1 MEREI
6 KRLKFFYRWL
16 LKENLDYYFYLLEA
30 GDSSFFIRLLTRRFN
45 RAKIPES
52 TRQRLLELKEQ
63 GKIIWAVRN
72 RSRLDFIFL
81 NHLFYQVG
89 LNPPVISANLPI
101 WLFLPLSK
109 LVKALVAYLVIRFNF
124 PQQYGKRFW
133 DLVRDRLEQGESML
147 VYLNN
152 PPEVSLRY
160 LHPERDPFY
169 NLLLWQDEEKEKEKD
184 YIVVPLVI
192 VFKKTPEREKR
203 SLIDILFGPID
214 QPGALRRFYNYLTLS
229 EEAIIE
235 VADPVNIQH
244 FLNRKDS
251 QGLSRQ
257 MLAHRLRDHLF
268 GHLER
273 EKKIIIGPRLKPR
286 SQLLSEVL
294 QDPYLNR
301 RLEEIART
309 EKRDLIEIKREAT
322 EYLNEMAANYNQ
334 RMIQLLDLILSWVWK
349 NLYEGIEVDESSFS
363 QIRQMAKKHPV
374 VYVPSH
380 KSHID
385 YLVLSYVLYHKN
397 FFPPHIVAGI
407 NLNIFPI
414 GPIFRGAGAF
424 FMRRRFRGNRVYSA
438 VFSAYLKILLKE
450 SYPIEFFIEGG
461 RSRTGRLLLPK
472 LGVVK
477 YLVRGWRELGLKD
490 LYFVPVYIGYDQVI
504 ELREYLREITGQ
516 AKEGG
521 NKLLT
526 LLHTRQLIRQRYGK
540 IYLNFGEP
548 VSLREYLETSGE
560 LISEEVED
568 GYENLGYQLVN
579 EINRLTVVT
588 PGSVVA
594 CGLLSSAK
602 PARRAEE
609 LTQTLNWFYQYLDE
623 LGVRLSDSF
632 EQHPDWQ
639 NEALEFYQ
647 SRKLIELLED
657 KEGGETLVSLPEDK
671 RFYLEFYKNN
681 IIHFFLPPAMTAL
694 IMLQNK
700 GEEEILRDYTR
711 LKAMFKYDFVFPP
724 SESKEEEVKRSQRY
738 FQNNGERNEL
748 ELKSFGGL
756 IANFLESYLI
766 ALRTLLGFTSPA
778 RERDF
783 LNRAQKVG
791 EKLFQLREI
800 ERKEAISRLNFMGAL
815 RWFSARR
822 WLLEEND
829 KFQLNPERVSEIES
843 WLVWIIS
850 LLSGVRHF

>member
-1 MEREI
+1 MEGEI
-6 KRLKFFYRWL
+6 KRLKFLYRWL
-16 LKENLDYYFYLLEA
+16 LKENLDYHFYLLGPE
-30 GDSSFFIRLLTRRFN
+30 DKSFFVQLLSRRFN
-45 RAKIPES
+45 RARIPEDA
-52 TRQRLLELKEQ
+52 RQRLLELKEQ
-63 GKIIWAVRN
+63 GRIVWAVRN

-81 NHLFYQVG
+81 NYLFYRTG

-101 WLFLPLSK
+101 WLFFSLSK
-109 LVKALVAYLVIRFNF
+109 LFKALLAYLVVRFNF
-124 PQQYGKRFW
+124 LEQYAQRFW
-133 DLVRDRLEQGESML
+133 ELVRARLEQGESML

-169 NLLLWQDEEKEKEKD
+169 NLILWQEEEEEQN
-184 YIVVPLVI
+184 YIIVPLVI

-203 SLIDILFGPID
+203 SIIDILFGPID
-214 QPGALRRFYNYLTLS
+214 QPGALRRLYNYLTLS

-235 VADPVNIQH
+235 VADPVNIRH
-244 FLNRKDS
+244 FLKRKDS

-294 QDPYLNR
+294 QDPYLNL
-301 RLEEIART
+301 RLEEIAQS
-309 EKRDLIEIKREAT
+309 ENRDLIEIKREAT

-334 RMIQLLDLILSWVWK
+334 RMVQLLDLILTWTWK
-349 NLYEGIEVDESSFS
+349 NLYEGIEVDETSFS
-363 QIRQMAKKHPV
+363 KIRQIAKKHPV

-385 YLVLSYVLYHKN
+385 YLILSYVLYHKN

-407 NLNIFPI
+407 NLNFFPI
-414 GPIFRGAGAF
+414 GPVFRGAGAF
-424 FMRRRFRGNRVYSA
+424 FMRRKFKGNRVYSA

-477 YLVRGWRELGLKD
+477 YLIRGWRELGLKD

-504 ELREYLREITGQ
+504 EQGEYLREITGQ
-516 AKEGG
+516 KKEKG
-521 NKLLT
+521 NRFLT
-526 LLHTRQLIRQRYGK
+526 LLRSRQLIRQRYGK

-548 VSLREYLETSGE
+548 ISLREYLERSGE
-560 LISEEVED
+560 LVSEEVEG
-568 GYENLGYQLVN
+568 GYEKLGYQLVN

-602 PARRAEE
+602 PARRAQE
-609 LTQTLNWFYQYLDE
+609 LTQTFNWLHQYLVE
-623 LGVRLSDSF
+623 LGVRLSGSF
-632 EQHPDWQ
+632 ERHPDWQ
-639 NEALEFYQ
+639 NEALDFYQ
-647 SRKLIELLED
+647 SRKLIEVSED
-657 KEGGETLVSLPEDK
+657 KEGGETLVSVPEEK

-694 IMLQNK
+694 ILLRDKKQK
-700 GEEEILRDYTR
+700 EILADYTR

-724 SESKEEEVKRSQRY
+724 SESEEEEVRRSQRY
-738 FQNNGERNEL
+738 FQNNGEKNEL
-748 ELKSFGGL
+748 ELKSFAGL

-766 ALRTLLGFTSPA
+766 SLRTLLGITSPTT
-778 RERDF
+778 ERDF
-783 LNRAQKVG
+783 LSRAQKVG

-815 RWFSARR
+815 RWFSAQK

-829 KFQLNPERVSEIES
+829 KIKLNSERVSEIEN